1 MRFRNPT
8 ITPIMWLFAMLLL
21 LTSCATGPM
30 PEDSPAARYSD
41 GGAAAITGA
50 YDFGLF

>member
-1 MRFRNPT
+1 MQQSDPT
-8 ITPIMWLFAMLLL
+8 IRPIMWLLAMLLL

-30 PEDSPAARYSD
+30 PEDSPAARYSE

-50 YDFGLF
+50 YDLGLF